1 MSMGKLIRLTIQ
13 VDVEPENANLR
24 EAFEYLKRLK
34 GAEQVELV
42 DIAVVKDP
50 KAEEKKQRRSLD
62 QSFPSDDEKSAEGPV
77 PLLPRVPAP
86 TDPIEEEAEMRP
98 TEKAQRLL
106 DRIKIR

>member
-62 QSFPSDDEKSAEGPV
+62 QSFGTNEEGT
-77 PLLPRVPAP
+77 AP
-86 TDPIEEEAEMRP
+86 TAPALPSIPGQHDPGGEEPELES
-98 TEKAQRLL
+98 TEQAQKLL

>member
-1 MSMGKLIRLTIQ
+1 MGKLIRLTIQ

-24 EAFEYLKRLK
+24 EAFEYLKGLK

-50 KAEEKKQRRSLD
+50 QAEEKKQRRSLD
-62 QSFPSDDEKSAEGPV
+62 QNFGGEGNETATIPPMLRRVAPV
-77 PLLPRVPAP
+77 VDPA
-86 TDPIEEEAEMRP
+86 EEEEDLRP
-98 TEKAQRLL
+98 TEKAQKLL